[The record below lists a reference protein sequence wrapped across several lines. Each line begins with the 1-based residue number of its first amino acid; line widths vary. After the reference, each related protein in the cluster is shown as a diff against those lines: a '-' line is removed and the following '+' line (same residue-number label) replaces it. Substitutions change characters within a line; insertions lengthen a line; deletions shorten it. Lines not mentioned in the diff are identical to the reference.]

1 MANIKNDMG
10 KVPNLRLP
18 GFEGEWKEGNLGK
31 LAKISSGGTPSR
43 TTSTHWNGE
52 IPWVTTSLIN
62 FNILSEAEEY
72 ITEQG
77 LKGSSAKLFPK
88 NTVLMAMYGQGRTR
102 GKVAILG
109 MEAATNQA
117 CAAIIPNPSL
127 ISYSFLFQNLSKRYD
142 EIRELSNQG
151 GQQNLSG
158 GIIKGIKIL
167 YPSFNEQIKIAEL
180 LSKID
185 SRIDTQN
192 KIIEGLKLSKKMLIK
207 KLFNQQLSF
216 DRRHNN
222 NFPDWEEKKMKELF
236 SFKIT
241 NSFSREQL
249 NHKSGE
255 VKNIHY
261 GDIHTRF
268 QTLFDIEKEEVP
280 YINSDVNINKI
291 NEENYCAIGD
301 MIFADA
307 SEDLID
313 VGKSIEIVNVNNQK
327 LLAGL
332 HTILARPISNT
343 FSIGFCGYLFKSDRI
358 RIKIQKESQGSK
370 ILSISAV
377 RLSNISFSIPCI
389 EEQIK
394 ITNFLSSI
402 DSKIDIET
410 RFLQKLVEQKKFLLQ
425 NLFV

>member
-1 MANIKNDMG
+1 MRFPEFQDEWVQKKLGEVVDKVNSGKTPLGGEAVYTKEGILFIRSQNVNNDKLELENSVFIPELVNDQMKNSIVQANDILLNITG
-10 KVPNLRLP
+10 ASLGRSCVVPNNFKSGNVNQHVCIIRLNKLYSP
-18 GFEGEWKEGNLGK
+18 KFEQPLFSSSKGQTIFTSLQTGSGREGLNFESIRSIK
-31 LAKISSGGTPSR
+31 FFAPIPDEQQKIASFL
-43 TTSTHWNGE
+43 
-52 IPWVTTSLIN
+52 SLIN
-62 FNILSEAEEY
+62 ER
-72 ITEQG
+72 IT
-77 LKGSSAKLFPK
+77 
-88 NTVLMAMYGQGRTR
+88 
-102 GKVAILG
+102 
-109 MEAATNQA
+109 
-117 CAAIIPNPSL
+117 
-127 ISYSFLFQNLSKRYD
+127 
-142 EIRELSNQG
+142 
-151 GQQNLSG
+151 
-158 GIIKGIKIL
+158 
-167 YPSFNEQIKIAEL
+167 
-180 LSKID
+180 
-185 SRIDTQN
+185 TQN
-192 KIIEGLKLSKKMLIK
+192 KIIEGLKLSKKILIK
-207 KLFNQQLSF
+207 KIFNQQLSF
-216 DRRHNN
+216 DGRHNN
-222 NFPDWEEKKMKELF
+222 NFPEWEKKKIKELF

-249 NHKSGE
+249 NHKNGK

-280 YINSDVNINKI
+280 YINPEVNINKI
-291 NEENYCAIGD
+291 NEENYCATGD

-313 VGKSIEIVNVNNQK
+313 VGKSIEIVNLNNQK

-358 RIKIQKESQGSK
+358 RTQIQKESQGSK
-370 ILSISAV
+370 VLSISAV

-402 DSKIDIET
+402 DSKIDIEI
-410 RFLQKLVEQKKFLLQ
+410 RFLQKLEQQKKFLLQ